1 MKSDVFENEFLQ
13 SQLLDY
19 MYQEQKD
26 KVDLQGGMAVMLML
40 ASLLREHGKLS
51 YTQIGQSMEQLASQI
66 KSFDLH

>member
-19 MYQEQKD
+19 LHQEQND
-26 KVDLQGGMAVMLML
+26 KVDLRGGMAVMLML
-40 ASLLREHGKLS
+40 ASLLREHGELS
-51 YTQIGQSMEQLASQI
+51 YTQIGQSMEQLASQL

>member
-19 MYQEQKD
+19 MYQDRKD

-40 ASLLREHGKLS
+40 ASLLREHGELS